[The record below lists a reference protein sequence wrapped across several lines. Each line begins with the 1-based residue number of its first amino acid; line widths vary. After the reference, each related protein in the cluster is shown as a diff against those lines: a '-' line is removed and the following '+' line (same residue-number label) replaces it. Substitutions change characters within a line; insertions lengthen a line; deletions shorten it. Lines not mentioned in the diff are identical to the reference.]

1 MEFFCIFAF
10 DMENKVKSE
19 GGSRYSSIW
28 IQILLWGLLL
38 SIPAIITTTTG
49 KGDLSLILGWAVPIT
64 GWIVMFYANYFLFI
78 GRLLFRRKMVWFV
91 LANVGLFVLINSL
104 MVVVS
109 VLTTDTAS
117 GLQTFQWPML
127 LMVGVMQVVTYLF
140 VLLAAVA
147 VRSIQRSQRLERD
160 KANQE
165 KRLAQMELNRLKDQL
180 NPHFLFN
187 SLNNISALTTIDPD
201 ASQEAISRLS
211 DMLRYVIYDTAQ
223 KSVPLSSEIR
233 FMNDYLSLMGLRYSQ
248 NLAVEADFGDCDTTV
263 QVPPMLF
270 ISLIENAFKYGA
282 SSLEPSRIEIR
293 MSCDDSE
300 LCFKVRNSVSHS
312 AQVKDESSRGVGIV
326 NLQQRLEIV
335 YPQRHT
341 FSHGMSEADGMYEAC
356 VTIRLSKS

>member
-1 MEFFCIFAF
+1 MEVGNRF
-10 DMENKVKSE
+10 
-19 GGSRYSSIW
+19 SSIW
-28 IQILLWGLLL
+28 IQVLLWVLLL
-38 SIPAIITTTTG
+38 SIPAIITLTTG
-49 KGDLSLILGWAVPIT
+49 KGDVSLILSWAVPIC
-64 GWIVMFYANYFLFI
+64 GWIVMFYTNYFLLI
-78 GRLLFRRKMVWFV
+78 GRLLFRRKTVWFV
-91 LANVGLFVLINSL
+91 LANIALFLLINVLIVGVNA
-104 MVVVS
+104 
-109 VLTTDTAS
+109 LTSETAS
-117 GLQTFQWPML
+117 ELTAFQWPML

-187 SLNNISALTTIDPD
+187 SLNNISALTTINPD
-201 ASQEAISRLS
+201 AAQEAISRLS

-233 FMNDYLSLMGLRYSQ
+233 FMRDYLSLMCLRYSQ
-248 NLAVEADFGDCDTTV
+248 NLTLATDFKDCDTTL

-293 MSCDDSE
+293 MSSDGRS
-300 LCFKVRNSVSHS
+300 LHFSVRNTISHTS
-312 AQVKDESSRGVGIV
+312 QDKESGSTGVGII
-326 NLQQRLEIV
+326 NLQQRLDIV
-335 YPQRHT
+335 YPGRHE
-341 FSHGMSEADGMYEAC
+341 FSYGLNERSGMYEAC
-356 VTIRLSKS
+356 VTIRL